1 MAPAQHQ
8 HHTSRLTH
16 LHTSGSAAG
25 HGLDQHDWLGDLRE
39 WVNLCHRGVDPQ
51 EAWQRLRRP

>member
-8 HHTSRLTH
+8 HRANRFSHP
-16 LHTSGSAAG
+16 HTSGSPTA
-25 HGLDQHDWLGDLRE
+25 HGLDQDDWLGDLRD

-51 EAWQRLRRP
+51 EAWQRLRQP